1 MITYLT
7 QKEGVKMIEKNKKI
21 YSVQLYALPK
31 NVIYYYT
38 KFERKTQKNII
49 KEFVKENEI
58 QPTQKILVQK
68 TGDKKFL
75 REIISDTLIST
86 YNITDYTW
94 IDKYGHIKHSQE
106 HESVNETTFAIIHN
120 EEIYQEFNILKG
132 SRLIEKKSSLKE
144 ASINEIQNYIQL
156 NKNKQTMLKK
166 LETLY
171 DYGDDNYEQIIFKP
185 KRKIKEKK

>member
-1 MITYLT
+1 MI
-7 QKEGVKMIEKNKKI
+7 KKNKKI
-21 YSVQLYALPK
+21 YSVQLYTLPK

-38 KFERKTQKNII
+38 RFERKTPKNII

-58 QPTQKILVQK
+58 QPTQKLLVQK
-68 TGDKKFL
+68 TGDKRFL
-75 REIISDTLIST
+75 REIMSDTLIST

-94 IDKYGHIKHSQE
+94 IDKYGHINYSQE
-106 HESVNETTFAIIHN
+106 HASVNEPTFAIIRN
-120 EEIYQEFNILKG
+120 EKIYQEFNFIKG

-144 ASINEIQNYIQL
+144 ASIDEIENYIQL
-156 NKNKQTMLKK
+156 NKNKQIMLKK